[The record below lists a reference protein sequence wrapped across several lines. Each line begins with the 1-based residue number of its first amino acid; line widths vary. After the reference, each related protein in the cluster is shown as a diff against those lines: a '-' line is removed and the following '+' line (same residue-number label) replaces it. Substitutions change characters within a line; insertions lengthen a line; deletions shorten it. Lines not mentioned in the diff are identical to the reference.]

1 MLSAL
6 LEVAGKPDHP
16 RTIAVA
22 AERGRNA
29 YLTHCAPCHQT
40 DGSGMPRLAPSLR
53 NSQWVLGSEDLLGR
67 IVLSGLKG
75 EMLMPAMGTLDDQQL
90 ADILSYVRGAW
101 GHAAGSISP
110 ETVASI
116 RAGSQGR
123 AAPWTPAELL
133 ALGRRE

>member
-1 MLSAL
+1 
-6 LEVAGKPDHP
+6 
-16 RTIAVA
+16 
-22 AERGRNA
+22 
-29 YLTHCAPCHQT
+29 
-40 DGSGMPRLAPSLR
+40 MPRLAPPLR

-90 ADILSYVRGAW
+90 SAILTYVRGAW

-110 ETVASI
+110 ETVARI
-116 RAGSQGR
+116 RSSSHGR